1 MNINTLHVSNQF
13 LRLILY
19 IVLFF
24 ISFILLV
31 PKQEKKRCRSDSVYS
46 ETTYED
52 VNLDTPLF
60 NTNI

>member
-1 MNINTLHVSNQF
+1 MSFKDFHISNNY

-19 IVLFF
+19 IAVFL

-31 PKQEKKRCRSDSVYS
+31 PKREKKRTRSDSVYS
-46 ETTYED
+46 ETTYDD
-52 VNLDTPLF
+52 VDLKVPLF